1 MTRKDY
7 ETIAREIRDY
17 LSNPELQPATMENRT
32 RRDTVDDIIDILADV
47 FANDNDRFDRS
58 RFVGACIPN

>member
-7 ETIAREIRDY
+7 EAIASEIRNY
-17 LSNPELQPATMENRT
+17 LALPDLQPATMENRT

-47 FANDNDRFDRS
+47 FANDNERFDRS